1 MKFKK
6 KVLVLTSL
14 SLHHQIFLNLLKSEI
29 NYMIIKESSSVKFN
43 FTTDDPLFLKKQ
55 KLFESKYFTK
65 NRFTYLKP
73 NYLCKNI
80 NEKKN
85 ILRAKKFKPDL
96 IIVFGTRKL
105 NTSWIS
111 LFKKK
116 IFNVHRG
123 DPRFFRG
130 LDSEFWAIYHDM
142 FNNLGV
148 CIHRVSKQLD
158 TGDIFS
164 YVKIRLTKK
173 IKLHQLRF
181 LMTLKA
187 VNIFKKLINTK
198 KIKLYKQN
206 FKGRYYSA
214 MPAIMKKICEIKF
227 NK

>member
-96 IIVFGTRKL
+96 IIIVFGTRKL

-116 IFNVHRG
+116 FLTYIGVIQDFLE
-123 DPRFFRG
+123 

-187 VNIFKKLINTK
+187 VNILKN
-198 KIKLYKQN
+198 
-206 FKGRYYSA
+206 
-214 MPAIMKKICEIKF
+214 
-227 NK
+227 

>member
-116 IFNVHRG
+116 FLTYI
-123 DPRFFRG
+123 
-130 LDSEFWAIYHDM
+130 
-142 FNNLGV
+142 GV
-148 CIHRVSKQLD
+148 IQD
-158 TGDIFS
+158 
-164 YVKIRLTKK
+164 
-173 IKLHQLRF
+173 F
-181 LMTLKA
+181 LEGWTL
-187 VNIFKKLINTK
+187 
-198 KIKLYKQN
+198 N
-206 FKGRYYSA
+206 FGQF
-214 MPAIMKKICEIKF
+214 IMICSTI
-227 NK
+227 